1 MDKVYNTESAKT
13 DLFSSITRDNHGG
26 KETKNS
32 CEEEEEKEKE
42 TEEVVVVFVYPRFK
56 QSINL
61 TFLFLSSAVF
71 SISRRS
77 IDRSIDRVALNVLA

>member
-13 DLFSSITRDNHGG
+13 DIFSSITRDSHGG

-32 CEEEEEKEKE
+32 CEEEEKEKE
-42 TEEVVVVFVYPRFK
+42 TEEEVVVVVFVYPRFK

-61 TFLFLSSAVF
+61 TLLFLSSAVF

-77 IDRSIDRVALNVLA
+77 IDRSIAWL